1 MEKYESLRQKV
12 KNFPDSPGVYLMK
25 DKSGKIIYI
34 GKAVSLKKRV
44 SSYFRGALDNKT
56 ARLVSEVEEISYK
69 ETDTVVE
76 ALILEANLIDRY
88 KPKYNVRLKDDK
100 SFVNIVITDEEY
112 PRVLIERP
120 TSKKRIKA
128 KYIFGPY
135 PTKQEA
141 EKARDLLVK
150 IFDIPQGKFSTS
162 DLYRRY
168 YIKGYSS
175 GKVGDITRR
184 DYLKIINNIKLFL
197 EGRKEKI
204 IKKLEKEMW
213 AEAEKANF
221 ENAAAAR
228 DQIFALRHIRDVAF
242 IKSEDVLNRSDG
254 RLPVRAEAYDISNI
268 FGKFAVGSM
277 VVFSFGKPDKDEY
290 RRFKI
295 KNVEEANDIAM
306 LKEVLNRRFNHTD
319 WKMPQLIV
327 IDGGIGQKNAAKI
340 ILKKHNLDIPIVAI
354 AKGPKRKGE
363 KLFFSAPKEYVF
375 PDIEFIKKMRDEA
388 HRFAISYHRELRKKF
403 SDSK

>member
-1 MEKYESLRQKV
+1 
-12 KNFPDSPGVYLMK
+12 
-25 DKSGKIIYI
+25 
-34 GKAVSLKKRV
+34 
-44 SSYFRGALDNKT
+44 
-56 ARLVSEVEEISYK
+56 
-69 ETDTVVE
+69 
-76 ALILEANLIDRY
+76 
-88 KPKYNVRLKDDK
+88 
-100 SFVNIVITDEEY
+100 
-112 PRVLIERP
+112 
-120 TSKKRIKA
+120 
-128 KYIFGPY
+128 
-135 PTKQEA
+135 
-141 EKARDLLVK
+141 
-150 IFDIPQGKFSTS
+150 
-162 DLYRRY
+162 
-168 YIKGYSS
+168 
-175 GKVGDITRR
+175 
-184 DYLKIINNIKLFL
+184 
-197 EGRKEKI
+197 
-204 IKKLEKEMW
+204 MW